1 MYSNVY
7 LNKINEPAAIQCEMC
22 RTNAP
27 FSVSNQYNAFMYN
40 ISTAFCSVVL
50 LWERSL
56 NLTKSNNCWYV
67 LEFKNLFDIHS
78 SDENETRIKQ
88 LVYHNTWG
96 WGGIPFE
103 QKKPNNIIYPVC
115 DSFFRFFVSSF
126 KSSEENKSIIYA
138 ANISKNS

>member
-1 MYSNVY
+1 MN
-7 LNKINEPAAIQCEMC
+7 LLP
-22 RTNAP
+22 
-27 FSVSNQYNAFMYN
+27 YNAKCVELMHHFQCQTSIMRLCN

-115 DSFFRFFVSSF
+115 DSIFRFFVSSF

-138 ANISKNS
+138 ANTSKNS